1 MPSSLLHPI
10 TRWKGKR
17 ELLSRRFD
25 FELYLFE
32 LCLNNNA
39 CCLFW
44 RFDFELNTTP
54 LDFKDGRR
62 LVNKIA
68 LQQGLEPVERQPIQT
83 LIDLRL
89 LLLLV
94 GLHVGEN
101 AFHH

>member
-1 MPSSLLHPI
+1 M
-10 TRWKGKR
+10 
-17 ELLSRRFD
+17 SRRFD

-32 LCLNNNA
+32 LCLTNNA
-39 CCLFW
+39 CCLFG
-44 RFDFELNTTP
+44 RFNFELNTTP
-54 LDFKDGRR
+54 FDFKDGRR

-89 LLLLV
+89 LLFLV